1 MLYYTHTQTEYP
13 SVDAFKLAHI
23 DTSFGDLYNREY
35 RESVGLFDIL
45 EAEPEYDRELQIAMP
60 AGVLLVNG
68 NYVREYTIGDRQL
81 TNVEVERIL
90 IARYEAAL
98 TAHLDAT
105 AQSKRYDNRIT
116 CALRAGYSGPFQ
128 AEGAA
133 FAAWMDQCNA
143 LGYQMLAEIQA
154 GTRPMFSDTAAFI
167 AEMPAMVWPS

>member
-1 MLYYTHTQTEYP
+1 MYYEPYTQTEYE
-13 SVDAFKLAHI
+13 SIQAFRLAHQH
-23 DTSFGDLYNREY
+23 TSFGELDT
-35 RESVGLFDIL
+35 
-45 EAEPEYDRELQIAMP
+45 EAERNAIGL
-60 AGVLLVNG
+60 
-68 NYVREYTIGDRQL
+68 YTIEAVYPEFDRDLQTATPL
-81 TNVEVERIL
+81 GVAQIDGKWCRVFSVADKPLDPAAKDAI
-90 IARYEAAL
+90 IARRYEDAL